1 MTFSLLKKLFR
12 GIYVKIVQ
20 IGPMKMSCGVF
31 CPDGGDCILGLHEA
45 LTAAGCLSNCQP
57 FFFFFLSFVVL
68 FGTNRARSGC
78 ETLDTV
84 QTSRID
90 ICPGPNFVRYL

>member
-1 MTFSLLKKLFR
+1 M
-12 GIYVKIVQ
+12 
-20 IGPMKMSCGVF
+20 GPM
-31 CPDGGDCILGLHEA
+31 HEA
-45 LTAAGCLSNCQP
+45 LTAAGRFVKVST

-68 FGTNRARSGC
+68 FGTSRARSGC

-90 ICPGPNFVRYL
+90 FCPGPNFVRYLYLLI